1 MAMANLEVRFWG
13 VRGSI
18 PTPHE
23 PNMKHGGNTPCVEV
37 RHDGGPPLIFDAG
50 TGIRCLGREL
60 LNGLPPGG
68 KHKVHLFLTH
78 FHWDHIQGL
87 PFFDPLYRADY
98 FLQVWSSVGAEHLQA
113 TLERQ
118 MSRPYFPIDL
128 TEPPRR
134 PDYTMAPMDGVE
146 VEGIQVEP
154 FPLHHPG
161 GCTGYRLSAGGTRI
175 IYATDHEPG
184 NESCD
189 RRLVQMAGGADLLII
204 DSQYLPEEYPARKG
218 WGHGTWL
225 ASAETA
231 RQAGVKQ
238 LVLFHHDP
246 ARDDSAVEDV
256 LRMAQGEFANTI
268 AAREGCN
275 LTL

>member
-1 MAMANLEVRFWG
+1 MGNLEVRFWG
-13 VRGSI
+13 VRGSV

-23 PNMKHGGNTPCVEV
+23 PNMEHGGNTPCIEV
-37 RHDGGPPLIFDAG
+37 RLGGGTPLIFDAG
-50 TGIRCLGREL
+50 TGIRCLGRKL
-60 LNGLPPGG
+60 LDGVPPGG
-68 KHKVHLFLTH
+68 NHKAHLFLTH

-98 FLQVWSSVGAEHLQA
+98 FIHVWSSLEVDLLQS

-134 PDYTMAPMDGVE
+134 PDYTVAPAEGAE
-146 VEGIQVEP
+146 VEGIRVEP

-161 GCTGYRLSAGGTRI
+161 GSTGYRLSAGGARI
-175 IYATDHEPG
+175 VYATDHEPG
-184 NESCD
+184 NEECD
-189 RRLVQMAGGADLLII
+189 RRLLQMADGADLLII
-204 DSQYLPEEYPARKG
+204 DSQYLPEEYPSRRG

-225 ASAETA
+225 ASTEMAK
-231 RQAGVKQ
+231 RAGVKQ

-246 ARDDSAVEDV
+246 ARDDEAVEDL
-256 LRMAQGEFANTI
+256 LRMARGEFTNTM
-268 AAREGCN
+268 AAREGWSGQ
-275 LTL
+275 L